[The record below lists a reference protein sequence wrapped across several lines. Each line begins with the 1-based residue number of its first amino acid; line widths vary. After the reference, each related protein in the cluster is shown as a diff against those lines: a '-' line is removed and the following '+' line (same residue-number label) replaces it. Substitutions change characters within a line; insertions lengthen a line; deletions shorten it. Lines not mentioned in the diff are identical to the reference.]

1 MHTIQHPARYLARKS
16 LRLAHVCVALVGA
29 MGLGSAMAAGKVAAE
44 TASSSALSRYEAE
57 RAACM
62 DGRSGQDR
70 ATCLKEAG
78 AALAEARRGRLSNG
92 ESADTLMRNAEA
104 RCQTVAAEDRD
115 ACLLMAR
122 GKGSVSGS
130 VKAGGTM
137 REITIVTVG
146 PTVVIDPPAV
156 APEGAAK
163 R

>member
-1 MHTIQHPARYLARKS
+1 
-16 LRLAHVCVALVGA
+16 
-29 MGLGSAMAAGKVAAE
+29 MGSVMAAGKAAADAE
-44 TASSSALSRYEAE
+44 LSSAMSRYEAE

-92 ESADTLMRNAEA
+92 ESADTLKRNAEA
-104 RCQTVAAEDRD
+104 RCQAVAADDRD
-115 ACLLMAR
+115 ACMLMAH

-137 REITIVTVG
+137 REIKIVTVG
-146 PTVVIDPPAV
+146 PVPPTVQ
-156 APEGAAK
+156 PEGDAK

>member
-1 MHTIQHPARYLARKS
+1 MHTDQHPVRHFARTS
-16 LRLAHVCVALVGA
+16 LRLAPVFVALVGA
-29 MGLGSAMAAGKVAAE
+29 MGLGSAMAAGKGAAE

-92 ESADTLMRNAEA
+92 ESAEALMRNAEA
-104 RCQTVAAEDRD
+104 RCQAVAADDRD
-115 ACLLMAR
+115 ACMLMAH

-146 PTVVIDPPAV
+146 PIPPTVQ
-156 APEGAAK
+156 PEGDAK

>member
-1 MHTIQHPARYLARKS
+1 MQNLHHPVRYS
-16 LRLAHVCVALVGA
+16 LRISQVCLALVA
-29 MGLGSAMAAGKVAAE
+29 TLSLGSAMAAGKVAADP
-44 TASSSALSRYEAE
+44 ASSSALARYEAE

-62 DGRSGQDR
+62 DGRTGQDR

-92 ESADTLMRNAEA
+92 ESADTLARNAEL

-146 PTVVIDPPAV
+146 PIPPTVQ
-156 APEGAAK
+156 PEGDAK

>member
-78 AALAEARRGRLSNG
+78 AALAEARRGKLSNG
-92 ESADTLMRNAEA
+92 ESADALMRNAEL
-104 RCQTVAAEDRD
+104 RCQAVAAEDRD
-115 ACLLMAR
+115 ACLLMAH

-146 PTVVIDPPAV
+146 PIPPTVQ
-156 APEGAAK
+156 PEGDAK

>member
-1 MHTIQHPARYLARKS
+1 MQNVRHPVRHTPGLTRVCLALS
-16 LRLAHVCVALVGA
+16 AALS
-29 MGLGSAMAAGKVAAE
+29 LGSAMAAGKVTADS
-44 TASSSALSRYEAE
+44 ASSSALARYEAE
-57 RAACM
+57 RAACV

-92 ESADTLMRNAEA
+92 ESAETLMRNAEA

-115 ACLLMAR
+115 ACMLMAH

-146 PTVVIDPPAV
+146 PIPPTVQ
-156 APEGAAK
+156 PEGDAK